1 MNDWKSITTAPFD
14 QDVQLWVIDR
24 FGSRALA
31 FPCRLTDKGWIN
43 SKLNVALAATIRPS
57 YWREWPAS
65 GSENPDPPHAS

>member
-31 FPCRLTDKGWIN
+31 FPCRLTEKGWIN

-65 GSENPDPPHAS
+65 GSENPDPPHAN